1 MFSNS
6 CHPLDRA
13 GVDRLRLWD
22 CADFAMAVSRG
33 EVELLYQPQV
43 DAARGVLVG
52 VEALARWNSPTFG
65 AVSPIQFVSALED
78 ADRVELLWEA
88 VLSCAKRDYALLT
101 QASAEPIHLALNV
114 SALQLAKP
122 EFIKRFAN
130 WLDRHGIDSSRIHVE
145 ITESALLYAG
155 PATRRNLE
163 ALVELGVELWLDDF
177 GTGYSGLRHL
187 RELPITGLKIDK
199 SFVDDIESG
208 IDDFRI
214 VSAITA
220 MSCSLGLRVVA
231 EGVETETQMQILTQ
245 LGCTTLQGYLIG
257 KPQSMKQLHTTWSRM
272 H

>member
-1 MFSNS
+1 MINDT
-6 CHPLDRA
+6 CHPLERP
-13 GVDRLRLWD
+13 GIDRLRLWD

-33 EVELLYQPQV
+33 EVELMYQPQV
-43 DAARGVLVG
+43 DALRGALVG
-52 VEALARWNSPTFG
+52 VEALARWNSPVFG
-65 AVSPIQFVSALED
+65 SVSPVQFVMALED
-78 ADRVELLWEA
+78 ADRVELLWDA
-88 VLSCAKRDYALLT
+88 VLSCAKRDYPLLT

-122 EFIKRFAN
+122 EFITRFAT
-130 WLDRHGIDSSRIHVE
+130 WLDRHAIDSSRIHVE

-163 ALVELGVELWLDDF
+163 GLVELGVELWLDDF

-220 MSCSLGLRVVA
+220 MACSLGLRVVA
-231 EGVETETQMQILTQ
+231 EGVETETQMQILSQ

-257 KPQSMKQLHTTWSRM
+257 KPQPMSSLHATWSCR